1 MKQNVRNLKIFIA
14 TIVGKKGKTKMK
26 FLSQEIK
33 LNEWQKNYLINWI
46 IGAFVLLILGN
57 AIYYDRFWELM
68 GIIIGVP
75 VLGWIS
81 KMVFKA
87 LRAAYRDVKEEF
99 ED

>member
-1 MKQNVRNLKIFIA
+1 
-14 TIVGKKGKTKMK
+14 MK

-81 KMVFKA
+81 KMAFKI
-87 LRAAYRDVKEEF
+87 LRAAYRDVKELF